1 MPLNNFLRCIHVASI
16 FPAFLW
22 FYIWFHRGLLKSC
35 APHPMEAR
43 STKQVHGAKKQRPS
57 SETINLAV
65 EKNFRGSRTNSCR
78 STKNIPT
85 GSRKHIGKSPTFF
98 VTLGPKKNL
107 VRSKKHVQVKKKDAQ
122 VQKTCI
128 PIIYSSFDTTG
139 SNKHP
144 KLRTSQHSH
153 NLQRCRLSC
162 QRRCHMVLRW
172 DRLRVCGAGSLT
184 IKAKDRRITLHPPTV
199 CL

>member
-85 GSRKHIGKSPTFF
+85 GSRKHIGKSPTFC

-107 VRSKKHVQVKKKDAQ
+107 VRSKKHVQVKKRMPRSKKHASPSFIHLLIRPVQTSIQSYVLPNTHIICRDVASAASVDA
-122 VQKTCI
+122 TWCCGG
-128 PIIYSSFDTTG
+128 TG
-139 SNKHP
+139 SECVA
-144 KLRTSQHSH
+144 L
-153 NLQRCRLSC
+153 
-162 QRRCHMVLRW
+162 
-172 DRLRVCGAGSLT
+172 A
-184 IKAKDRRITLHPPTV
+184 A
-199 CL
+199 